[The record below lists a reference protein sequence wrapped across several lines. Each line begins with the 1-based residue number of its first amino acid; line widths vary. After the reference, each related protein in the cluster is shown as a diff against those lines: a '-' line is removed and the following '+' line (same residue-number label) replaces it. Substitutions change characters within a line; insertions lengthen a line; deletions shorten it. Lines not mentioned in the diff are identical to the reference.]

1 MAIDL
6 NNQFDALT
14 VRRISNLEERVR
26 DLFTAQ
32 NQMVSLTQV
41 QELLTAISTELQ
53 AMHETVNSL
62 ERRVSILEDIPDID

>member
-6 NNQFDALT
+6 NNAFDAST
-14 VRRISNLEERVR
+14 VRRISNLEERIR

-41 QELLTAISTELQ
+41 QELLTVISTELQ

-62 ERRVSILEDIPDID
+62 ERRVSILEDIPGID

>member
-6 NNQFDALT
+6 NNNFDAST
-14 VRRISNLEERVR
+14 IRRISNLEERIR

-41 QELLTAISTELQ
+41 QELLTVISTELQ

-62 ERRVSILEDIPDID
+62 ERRVSILEDIPGID

>member
-1 MAIDL
+1 MAIDI
-6 NNQFDALT
+6 NNQFDTLT

>member
-1 MAIDL
+1 MGIDL
-6 NNQFDALT
+6 NNNFDALT

-53 AMHETVNSL
+53 VLHETVSSL

>member
-6 NNQFDALT
+6 NNNFDALT

-32 NQMVSLTQV
+32 NQMVSLTQT

-53 AMHETVNSL
+53 VLHETVSSL

>member
-6 NNQFDALT
+6 NNQFDTLT

>member
-1 MAIDL
+1 MAIEL

-53 AMHETVNSL
+53 AMHETLNSL

>member
-6 NNQFDALT
+6 NNNFDALT
-14 VRRISNLEERVR
+14 VRRISNVEERFR

-32 NQMVSLTQV
+32 NQMVSLTQT

-53 AMHETVNSL
+53 VLHETVSSL

>member
-6 NNQFDALT
+6 NNQFDTLT

-53 AMHETVNSL
+53 AMHETVN
-62 ERRVSILEDIPDID
+62 

>member
-6 NNQFDALT
+6 NNNFDALT

-32 NQMVSLTQV
+32 NQMVSLTQT
-41 QELLTAISTELQ
+41 QELLTVISTELQ
-53 AMHETVNSL
+53 QLNETIISL

>member
-6 NNQFDALT
+6 NNNFDALT

-32 NQMVSLTQV
+32 NQMVSLTQT

-53 AMHETVNSL
+53 ALHETVSSL